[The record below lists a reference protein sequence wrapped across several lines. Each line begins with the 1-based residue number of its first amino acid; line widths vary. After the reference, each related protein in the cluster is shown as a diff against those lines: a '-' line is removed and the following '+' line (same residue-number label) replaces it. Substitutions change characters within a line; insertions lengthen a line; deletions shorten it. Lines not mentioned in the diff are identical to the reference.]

1 MAEGPFDGDDE
12 QDEEG
17 DGEAH
22 AFEEHRA
29 KGRREQL
36 PEGLTCGGEHDV
48 FRSGGGEY
56 SDAGRDTRAEATK
69 AGNGR
74 KMAQKIYDVVGIGN
88 AIVDIIARCDD
99 GFLSKHDLAKGFMRL
114 IDAEEA
120 NRLYASMGPAIERSG
135 GSVANTIAGLASF
148 GAKCGFIGRVA
159 ADQFGG
165 IFRHDIRSLG
175 VAYDT
180 LPAADGAPTARCL
193 ILVTPDGER
202 TMNTFLGA
210 SVDFTPEDLDRDL
223 IGAAKIVYL
232 EGYLFDRDEA
242 KAAFRDAARE
252 AKASGAKV
260 ALTLSDAF
268 CVDRHRDDF
277 RTLVREGADIV
288 FANEKEIT
296 TLYEV
301 NSFEEAADAALQDCE
316 MAVLT
321 RSEAGSVIV
330 AGGETI
336 EIEADPVAKVV
347 DMTGAGD
354 LYAAGFLYGLTHGAP
369 LPACGRLGSLAAA
382 EVIGHI
388 GARPEI
394 SLRKLAKERG
404 LLG

>member
-1 MAEGPFDGDDE
+1 MAKA
-12 QDEEG
+12 G
-17 DGEAH
+17 DG
-22 AFEEHRA
+22 
-29 KGRREQL
+29 
-36 PEGLTCGGEHDV
+36 
-48 FRSGGGEY
+48 
-56 SDAGRDTRAEATK
+56 RD
-69 AGNGR
+69 
-74 KMAQKIYDVVGIGN
+74 MADKTYDVIGIGN
-88 AIVDIIARCDD
+88 AIVDIIARCNE
-99 GFLSKHDLAKGFMRL
+99 GFLSKHDLAKGSMRL
-114 IDAEEA
+114 IDADEA
-120 NRLYASMGPAIERSG
+120 NRLYASMGPAVERSG
-135 GSVANTIAGLASF
+135 GSVANAIAGLASF

-180 LPAADGAPTARCL
+180 LPADGAPTARCL

-210 SVDFTPEDLDRDL
+210 SVDFKPEDLDLAL

-242 KAAFRDAARE
+242 KAAFRKAAR
-252 AKASGAKV
+252 AAMKAGAKV

-268 CVDRHRDDF
+268 CVDRHRKDF
-277 RTLVREGADIV
+277 KALVREGADIV
-288 FANEKEIT
+288 FANEREIT
-296 TLYEV
+296 TLYQV
-301 NSFEEAADAALQDCE
+301 NSFAEAAAAALKDCE

-330 AGGETI
+330 AAGETI
-336 EIEADPVAKVV
+336 EISAEKVPQVV
-347 DMTGAGD
+347 DLTGAGD
-354 LYAAGFLYGLTHGAP
+354 LYAAGFLYGLTQGAT
-369 LPACGRLGSLAAA
+369 LRVCGRLGSLAAG

-404 LLG
+404 LIG

>member
-1 MAEGPFDGDDE
+1 MAE
-12 QDEEG
+12 
-17 DGEAH
+17 
-22 AFEEHRA
+22 
-29 KGRREQL
+29 K
-36 PEGLTCGGEHDV
+36 T
-48 FRSGGGEY
+48 
-56 SDAGRDTRAEATK
+56 
-69 AGNGR
+69 
-74 KMAQKIYDVVGIGN
+74 YDVVGIGN
-88 AIVDIIARCDD
+88 AIVDIIARADD

-120 NRLYASMGPAIERSG
+120 NRLYEAMGPAVERSG
-135 GSVANTIAGLASF
+135 GSAANTIAGLASF

-180 LPAADGAPTARCL
+180 LPASDGAPTARCL

-210 SVDFTPEDLDRDL
+210 SVDFTPEDLDKAL
-223 IGAAKIVYL
+223 IGASRIVYL

-242 KAAFRDAARE
+242 KAAFRAAARM
-252 AKASGAKV
+252 AKKAGAKV
-260 ALTLSDAF
+260 ALSLSDAF

-277 RTLVREGADIV
+277 KAFVREGADIV

-296 TLYEV
+296 TLYQV
-301 NSFEEAADAALQDCE
+301 NSFEEAADRALQDCE

-330 AGGETI
+330 AQGETF
-336 EIEADPVAKVV
+336 EIPAESVAQVV
-347 DMTGAGD
+347 DVTGAGD
-354 LYAAGFLYGLTHGAP
+354 LYAAGFLYGLTRGAP
-369 LPACGRLGSLAAA
+369 LESCGALGSLAAA
-382 EVIGHI
+382 EAIGHI

-394 SLRKLAKERG
+394 SLRKLARERG
-404 LLG
+404 LIG

>member
-1 MAEGPFDGDDE
+1 MAD
-12 QDEEG
+12 
-17 DGEAH
+17 
-22 AFEEHRA
+22 
-29 KGRREQL
+29 K
-36 PEGLTCGGEHDV
+36 T
-48 FRSGGGEY
+48 
-56 SDAGRDTRAEATK
+56 
-69 AGNGR
+69 
-74 KMAQKIYDVVGIGN
+74 YDVVGIGN
-88 AIVDIIARCDD
+88 AIVDIIARCDE
-99 GFLSKHDLAKGFMRL
+99 GFLSKLNLAKGSMRL
-114 IDAEEA
+114 IDADEA

-135 GSVANTIAGLASF
+135 GSVANAIAGLASF

-180 LPAADGAPTARCL
+180 LPADGAPTARCL

-210 SVDFTPEDLDRDL
+210 SVDFRPEDLDLAL

-242 KAAFRDAARE
+242 KAAFREAARR
-252 AKASGAKV
+252 AKAVGAKV

-277 RTLVREGADIV
+277 KALVREGADIV

-296 TLYEV
+296 TLYQV
-301 NSFEEAADAALQDCE
+301 NSFAEAADAALKNCE

-330 AGGETI
+330 AAGETI
-336 EIEADPVAKVV
+336 EIAAEKVPQVV
-347 DMTGAGD
+347 DLTGAGD
-354 LYAAGFLYGLTHGAP
+354 LYAAGFLYGLTQGAP
-369 LPACGRLGSLAAA
+369 LPACGRLGSLAAG

-388 GARPEI
+388 GARPEM
-394 SLRKLAKERG
+394 SLRQLAKEKG
-404 LLG
+404 LIG